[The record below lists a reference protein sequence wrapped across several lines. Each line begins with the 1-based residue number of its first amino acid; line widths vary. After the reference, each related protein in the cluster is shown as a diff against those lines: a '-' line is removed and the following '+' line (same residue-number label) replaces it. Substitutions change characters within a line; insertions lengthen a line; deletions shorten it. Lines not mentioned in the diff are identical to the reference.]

1 MKTNKANWKNEVVK
15 MVAGRT
21 SIEHALTLET
31 ILFALPRNVTLS
43 EFKAGMVELYE
54 AGRIILDDYTRAWAD
69 IAGEP
74 AAIEYKI
81 NRQSGYGLKWF
92 VRAAG

>member
-1 MKTNKANWKNEVVK
+1 MKTNRTNWKAEVVK

-21 SIEHALTLET
+21 RCEDALTLET

-54 AGRIILDDYTRAWAD
+54 AGLLRLDDYTRAPAD
-69 IAGEP
+69 VMNEP
-74 AAIEYKI
+74 ALIEYHAQ
-81 NRQSGYGLKWF
+81 NGYGLKWF